1 MYLIGPTSQTWHHY
15 IWSPTSVTNIDV
27 TNKFSL
33 NVFLDECEIGGF
45 QYHPI
50 FHNQYGFDLEKDVD
64 GEEYTYVGPCG
75 NNARCI
81 NHEIGYTCECL
92 VKV

>member
-1 MYLIGPTSQTWHHY
+1 MNRSPTSQTCHEH
-15 IWSPTSVTNIDV
+15 IWSPTSVTNIERHQPESD
-27 TNKFSL
+27 
-33 NVFLDECEIGGF
+33 FLDECEIKGF

-64 GEEYTYVGPCG
+64 GEDYTYVGPCG

>member
-1 MYLIGPTSQTWHHY
+1 MT
-15 IWSPTSVTNIDV
+15 
-27 TNKFSL
+27 
-33 NVFLDECEIGGF
+33 FLDECEIGGF

-50 FHNQYGFDLEKDVD
+50 FHNQYGFNLEKDFD
-64 GEEYTYVGPCG
+64 DEPYTYVGPCG